1 MDEQNKQD
9 NIGLLDT
16 LQSEQTNISETTE
29 TQSEQTI
36 GLVDMPAEQIVAHNE
51 ENAVT
56 DADSQQNPADSVTNE
71 NVPIQTESEPPSEN
85 INETAATEESAD
97 IAKEQKAKNKEK
109 QKKEKH
115 KKEKVIKEKKSGGFL
130 FFRKREKFSGGSDEP
145 YIDPNDSGEL
155 STLEVRHLVKKF
167 GLKTAVNDASFSMKQ
182 GETVGLLGPNGAG
195 KTTIF
200 YMIVGFIKPTKGD
213 ILLDHHTITYMQM
226 YKRARL
232 GICYLAQEASV
243 FRKLTVEENID
254 AVLES
259 LKIPNSEKRRRKEET
274 MTDLGITRLARQKAY
289 SLSGGERRRTEIAR
303 ALVLKPKFLLLD
315 EPFAGVDPI
324 AVADIQNIIYGLRE
338 KNIGVLITD
347 HNVRET
353 LRITNRAY
361 IINLGNIFRAGSADE
376 LVNDPMVR
384 KVYLGE
390 NFDF

>member
-1 MDEQNKQD
+1 MGD
-9 NIGLLDT
+9 NINLT
-16 LQSEQTNISETTE
+16 SPSEQAPQETTE
-29 TQSEQTI
+29 ENKVNSAAATVDEQGRIIADSTLDLHEKMQYHARKRHSEETQPPAPQEQAASAEQSEAASPT
-36 GLVDMPAEQIVAHNE
+36 E
-51 ENAVT
+51 T
-56 DADSQQNPADSVTNE
+56 DDSA
-71 NVPIQTESEPPSEN
+71 
-85 INETAATEESAD
+85 SASPND
-97 IAKEQKAKNKEK
+97 KKKN
-109 QKKEKH
+109 KKEK
-115 KKEKVIKEKKSGGFL
+115 KPKEKKPKEKRYGF
-130 FFRKREKFSGGSDEP
+130 FHREKFRGGDDDEP
-145 YIDPNDSGEL
+145 YIDPNDTGEL

-182 GETVGLLGPNGAG
+182 GEIVGLLGPNGAG

-213 ILLDHHTITYMQM
+213 ILLDNHTITYMQM
-226 YKRARL
+226 FKRARR

-259 LKIPNSEKRRRKEET
+259 LKIPNSEKRRRKEEV

-324 AVADIQNIIYGLRE
+324 AVADIQTIIYGLRE

-353 LRITNRAY
+353 LRITTRAY
-361 IINLGNIFRAGSADE
+361 IINLGNIFRTGKPDD

-384 KVYLGE
+384 KLYLGE
-390 NFDF
+390 DFVF